1 MEEKTLFDLEKGEI
15 AIVKGFKRSKELPAK
30 LYEIGILSGTQVE
43 IKYTALFKDP
53 ICICFGKSKTK
64 VALRKKEAQS
74 ILVMMTHK

>member
-1 MEEKTLFDLEKGEI
+1 MQIYLKLEIPKK
-15 AIVKGFKRSKELPAK
+15 VVF
-30 LYEIGILSGTQVE
+30 GILSGTQVE